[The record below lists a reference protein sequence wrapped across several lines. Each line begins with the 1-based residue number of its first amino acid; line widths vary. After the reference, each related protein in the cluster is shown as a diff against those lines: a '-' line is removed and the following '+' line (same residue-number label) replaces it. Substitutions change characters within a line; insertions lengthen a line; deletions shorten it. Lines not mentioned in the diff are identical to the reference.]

1 MTTTKEEETKVKFAT
16 VDPLFTYGVK
26 PGVKGGLYFTK
37 IDTLIYPAGCGI
49 SLYSKEKTQELVPLA
64 EKGKKMIR
72 KVVLSAFSRFFSR
85 KTFISHRSK

>member
-1 MTTTKEEETKVKFAT
+1 MSTTNKEEETKVKFAT

-64 EKGKKMIR
+64 EKGR
-72 KVVLSAFSRFFSR
+72 KNSY
-85 KTFISHRSK
+85 FIH

>member
-1 MTTTKEEETKVKFAT
+1 MSTANKEEETNVKFAT

-64 EKGKKMIR
+64 EKGR
-72 KVVLSAFSRFFSR
+72 KNGYFL
-85 KTFISHRSK
+85 H

>member
-1 MTTTKEEETKVKFAT
+1 MSTTNKEEETKVKFAT

-64 EKGKKMIR
+64 EKGKLNLLKR
-72 KVVLSAFSRFFSR
+72 CLR
-85 KTFISHRSK
+85 